1 MKGCWIL
8 RIVLVQ
14 VGSRCW
20 KGIVDWS
27 VQEGVKQV
35 LEESGKSGMSAGW
48 VVARCRS
55 SLGKESAVGWF

>member
-1 MKGCWIL
+1 MLDTRGGEREK
-8 RIVLVQ
+8 
-14 VGSRCW
+14 
-20 KGIVDWS
+20 
-27 VQEGVKQV
+27 EGVKQV